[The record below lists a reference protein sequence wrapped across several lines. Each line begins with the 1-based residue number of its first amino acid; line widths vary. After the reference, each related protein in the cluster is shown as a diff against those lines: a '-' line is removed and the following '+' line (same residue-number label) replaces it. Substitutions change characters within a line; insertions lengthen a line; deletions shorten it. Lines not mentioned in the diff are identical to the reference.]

1 MLNKKPLSSHIL
13 LEIRCLN
20 SVLQLKHFS
29 DAYDLKF
36 QRKLITSIKR
46 SEDLKDLYG
55 LVFKFQNLIK
65 GILLAEIETRKLASI
80 VKFLNNTPLTKDVE
94 MMSDLYN
101 LRNGKR
107 NLALK
112 NTNENV
118 GSFNNDGNSD
128 DHGDNYLP
136 FICLNSQ
143 STTLGLELRKLI
155 ATGFEPINT

>member
-20 SVLQLKHFS
+20 SVLQLKHLS

-36 QRKLITSIKR
+36 QRKLITSIER

-101 LRNGKR
+101 LRNDKR

-118 GSFNNDGNSD
+118 GSYNNDGNSD

-143 STTLGLELRKLI
+143 STTLGLELRKLT